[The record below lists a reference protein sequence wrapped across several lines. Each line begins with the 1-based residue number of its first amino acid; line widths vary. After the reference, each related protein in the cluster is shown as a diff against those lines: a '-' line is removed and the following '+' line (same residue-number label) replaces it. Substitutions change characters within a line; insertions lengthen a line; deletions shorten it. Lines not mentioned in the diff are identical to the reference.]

1 MCSVSGVCS
10 TSPLRSSF
18 GSHLGEAARVVE
30 CHRYIYVVIPRD
42 EATMAHGT
50 KQRASVEPVLDVV
63 FATDA
68 VYLLKNGELLELR
81 TTEVALFEFGYI
93 IHF

>member
-1 MCSVSGVCS
+1 
-10 TSPLRSSF
+10 
-18 GSHLGEAARVVE
+18 
-30 CHRYIYVVIPRD
+30 
-42 EATMAHGT
+42 MAHGT

>member
-1 MCSVSGVCS
+1 
-10 TSPLRSSF
+10 
-18 GSHLGEAARVVE
+18 
-30 CHRYIYVVIPRD
+30 
-42 EATMAHGT
+42 MAHGT

-63 FATDA
+63 LATDA

-93 IHF
+93 IHFLVDELTSKQVTSERVNKLIS